1 MAYFGEI
8 RCDQSGE
15 VLETTSGEIKKPY
28 ITIRGSVA
36 VQKYSEDGRR
46 WLEFLTAGPND
57 RLVFRDAE
65 AAAAWLTEKLGQ
77 AERGELPQR
86 PPRFEDGA
94 GAGAPGAAGDYRP
107 RPRPYGPRPR
117 PYGAPHSHG
126 AGPRAPYGAPRAPY
140 GAPRPYGAG
149 PRPAPGAPTGEHG
162 TRTWRQ
168 DHDSDQGSVEDRGVD
183 RGE

>member
-8 RCDQSGE
+8 RCDQTGE

-28 ITIRGSVA
+28 ITVRGSVA
-36 VQKYSEDGRR
+36 VQRHSEDGRR

-57 RLVFRDAE
+57 RLVFSNPE
-65 AAAAWLTEKLGQ
+65 AAAAWLTEKMAQ

-86 PPRFEDGA
+86 PPRIDDAGGA
-94 GAGAPGAAGDYRP
+94 GYRP

-117 PYGAPHSHG
+117 PYGASSHG
-126 AGPRAPYGAPRAPY
+126 GPRSGGPGGYGAPR
-140 GAPRPYGAG
+140 G
-149 PRPAPGAPTGEHG
+149 PRPHGGAPAEGGDQQG
-162 TRTWRQ
+162 TRTWRR
-168 DHDSDQGSVEDRGVD
+168 DYDSGADKGVD

>member
-8 RCDQSGE
+8 RCDQTGE

-36 VQKYSEDGRR
+36 VQRHSEDGRR

-57 RLVFRDAE
+57 RLVFRDPE
-65 AAAAWLTEKLGQ
+65 AAQAWLTEKMAQ

-86 PPRFEDGA
+86 QPRFEDSEG
-94 GAGAPGAAGDYRP
+94 GGYRP

-117 PYGAPHSHG
+117 PYGAPHAHG
-126 AGPRAPYGAPRAPY
+126 PRGHHAGPR
-140 GAPRPYGAG
+140 G
-149 PRPAPGAPTGEHG
+149 PRPAPGGPAGEHG
-162 TRTWRQ
+162 TRTWRR
-168 DHDSDQGSVEDRGVD
+168 DYDSGAGDDNGVD

>member
-8 RCDQSGE
+8 RCDQTGE

-36 VQKYSEDGRR
+36 VQKHSEDGRR

-57 RLVFRDAE
+57 RLVFATPE

-94 GAGAPGAAGDYRP
+94 PGAGGEGYRP

-117 PYGAPHSHG
+117 PYGAPHAHG
-126 AGPRAPYGAPRAPY
+126 AGPRAPYGAPRGPH
-140 GAPRPYGAG
+140 GHHPAG
-149 PRPAPGAPTGEHG
+149 PGAAQGEHG

-168 DHDSDQGSVEDRGVD
+168 DHDSTGPAADNGVD

>member
-8 RCDQSGE
+8 RCDQTGE

-36 VQKYSEDGRR
+36 VQRHNEEGRR

-57 RLVFRDAE
+57 RLVFRDPE
-65 AAAAWLTEKLGQ
+65 AAAAWLTEKMAQ

-86 PPRFEDGA
+86 QPRFDDATHGEG
-94 GAGAPGAAGDYRP
+94 YRP

-117 PYGAPHSHG
+117 PYGAPHAH
-126 AGPRAPYGAPRAPY
+126 GPRGGYGH
-140 GAPRPYGAG
+140 G
-149 PRPAPGAPTGEHG
+149 PRGPRSAPGAASGEHG

-168 DHDSDQGSVEDRGVD
+168 DYDSDQSGID

>member
-8 RCDQSGE
+8 RCDQTGE

-36 VQKYSEDGRR
+36 LQRYSEDGRR
-46 WLEFLTAGPND
+46 WLEFLTSGPND
-57 RLVFRDAE
+57 RLVFRDPE
-65 AAAAWLTEKLGQ
+65 AAAAWFKTKMEQ

-86 PPRFEDGA
+86 PPRFEDSGE
-94 GAGAPGAAGDYRP
+94 GGGYRP

-117 PYGAPHSHG
+117 PYGAPHAGGPRGHHH
-126 AGPRAPYGAPRAPY
+126 AGPR
-140 GAPRPYGAG
+140 G
-149 PRPAPGAPTGEHG
+149 PRPAGPSEHG

-168 DHDSDQGSVEDRGVD
+168 DYDSDQGVD

>member
-8 RCDQSGE
+8 RCDQTGE

-28 ITIRGSVA
+28 ITVRGSVA
-36 VQKYSEDGRR
+36 VQKHSEDGRR

-57 RLVFRDAE
+57 RLVFRDPE
-65 AAAAWLTEKLGQ
+65 AAAAWLKTKLEQ

-86 PPRFEDGA
+86 QPRFEDGE
-94 GAGAPGAAGDYRP
+94 GGSHGEYRP
-107 RPRPYGPRPR
+107 R
-117 PYGAPHSHG
+117 
-126 AGPRAPYGAPRAPY
+126 PRAPYGAPRAPY
-140 GAPRPYGAG
+140 GSAPRGPRPPYGAPRAPYGGAPRG
-149 PRPAPGAPTGEHG
+149 PRPPHGGAPQGDHG

-168 DHDSDQGSVEDRGVD
+168 DHDSDQGGVDRGVD

>member
-8 RCDQSGE
+8 RCDQTGE
-15 VLETTSGEIKKPY
+15 VLESTSGEIKKPY

-36 VQKYSEDGRR
+36 VQKYSDDGRR

-57 RLVFRDAE
+57 RLVFRDPE
-65 AAAAWLTEKLGQ
+65 AAAAWLKTKLEQ

-86 PPRFEDGA
+86 QPRFEEAEG
-94 GAGAPGAAGDYRP
+94 GHGEYRP
-107 RPRPYGPRPR
+107 RPRPYGAGPR
-117 PYGAPHSHG
+117 GAPHGHG
-126 AGPRAPYGAPRAPY
+126 GPRAPY

-149 PRPAPGAPTGEHG
+149 PRGPRPAPGAPSGEHG

-168 DHDSDQGSVEDRGVD
+168 DHDSDQGGIDRGVD

>member
-8 RCDQSGE
+8 RCDQTGE

-36 VQKYSEDGRR
+36 VQKHSEDGRR

-57 RLVFRDAE
+57 RLVFRDPE

-86 PPRFEDGA
+86 APRLDD
-94 GAGAPGAAGDYRP
+94 AAHGEGYRP

-117 PYGAPHSHG
+117 PYGAPHAHG
-126 AGPRAPYGAPRAPY
+126 AGPRAPYGAPR
-140 GAPRPYGAG
+140 G
-149 PRPAPGAPTGEHG
+149 PRPAGPGGPAEHG

-168 DHDSDQGSVEDRGVD
+168 DHDSDQGGIDRGVD